1 MDINE
6 KIITHVENFIDKN
19 RHLPRVKFRFILGK
33 YSKHFGFEPHIFQK
47 EKYEE
52 IKTFLESCVLWENN
66 DIHTEN
72 ENDNDNDNDNDNEN
86 ENLILCTNGSYDL
99 MVTPNLNSNILGI
112 RNITSFNIRCHAF
125 TLSIIKNTLNEI
137 YYTFEIIAKVPVNYT
152 SKYISHSSLLKI
164 GDILTKINHDL
175 DLQFEIIK

>member
-1 MDINE
+1 MEINE

-19 RHLPRVKFRFILGK
+19 RHLSRVKFRFILGK

-72 ENDNDNDNDNDNEN
+72 ENENENENDN

-99 MVTPNLNSNILGI
+99 MITPNLNSNIPGI
-112 RNITSFNIRCHAF
+112 RNITSFNIRCHVF
-125 TLSIIKNTLNEI
+125 TLSIIKNELNEI
-137 YYTFEIIAKVPVNYT
+137 YYTFEIIANVPVNYT

-164 GDILTKINHDL
+164 GDILTKINPDL
-175 DLQFEIIK
+175 ELQFEIIK